1 MLDIKVLC
9 KKIDKTF
16 LVVLDENPMA
26 AAFML
31 ANLYRTMDHVSEDKL
46 ALAKT
51 TLTDTKKSLRPKHV
65 QTLWETI
72 TSIPA
77 KRLNLMDNSHKQG
90 IRRLKHE
97 MVRDFAFFK
106 HIDADSL
113 VALGQKTEFYR
124 EVLVALIRKHLHEN
138 KHKDP
143 FEKASF
149 SYKLLKEGGSEQNSR
164 YLTKYIKDCESFPID
179 NIALLGGKDHEIAEF
194 ILIDLKSSNVRFEI
208 GGRFARQHPELRKDI
223 AKDWQN
229 YFDTLPLNSREGK
242 FIKQEL
248 PKLKQ
253 RYNEFR
259 DIETERR
266 VRRDNQI
273 VPAVDNWMI
282 FRTSFT
288 KGFGLGFIL
297 SLPAK
302 PITMPIFLG
311 YGAYNLYCIMSHKPN
326 QQQRPQVDFHPA
338 RRLEHKN

>member
-1 MLDIKVLC
+1 MLDIKALC
-9 KKIDKTF
+9 KKIDRTF

-31 ANLYRTMDHVSEDKL
+31 ANLYRTMDHISEDKL

-51 TLTDTKKSLRPKHV
+51 TLTDTKKSLRPKHI

-72 TSIPA
+72 TSIPT

-90 IRRLKHE
+90 ICRLKHE
-97 MVRDFAFFK
+97 MVRDIAFFK
-106 HIDADSL
+106 HIDVDDL

-124 EVLVALIRKHLHEN
+124 EVLVALIRKHLHEG
-138 KHKDP
+138 KHEDP
-143 FEKASF
+143 FEKKSF

-164 YLTKYIKDCESFPID
+164 YLTRYIKDCASLSID
-179 NIALLGGKDHEIAEF
+179 NIVLLGAKDHEIAEF

-208 GGRFARQHPELRKDI
+208 GSRFAHKHPRLRKDI
-223 AKDWQN
+223 AKDWQD

-242 FIKQEL
+242 FIKEEL

-253 RYNEFR
+253 FNEFK
-259 DIETERR
+259 DIQTDRR
-266 VRRDNQI
+266 IRRDNHV
-273 VPAVDNWMI
+273 VPAVDNWAA
-282 FRTSFT
+282 FRTIFTRSF
-288 KGFGLGFIL
+288 GVGLIIA
-297 SLPAK
+297 LPAK

-326 QQQRPQVDFHPA
+326 HPQRPTVDLHPA